1 MTTET
6 GRRERKKAE
15 TRAALVDAALVLF
28 VEQGVDATSVEQIT
42 DRVDVSVR
50 TFHRYFASK
59 DDVLFADSQERR
71 DAFAAALAARPDD
84 EPLLTSL
91 REASAALAETFTARP
106 EHEALRLAIIESS
119 HSLKAMSLKA
129 TEEWAAVVADECAR
143 RLGLDPDDVVSRM
156 LGGGTVIALRTAR
169 RRWQADPR
177 LDLPAEVRRCFDVL
191 ADLTTA
197 IDQPTTTKKKTK
209 KPR

>member
-1 MTTET
+1 VTTET

-28 VEQGVDATSVEQIT
+28 AEQGVEGTSVEQIT

-50 TFHRYFASK
+50 TFHRYFPGK

-71 DAFAAALAARPDD
+71 EAFASALAARPDD
-84 EPLLTSL
+84 EPLLASL
-91 REASAALAETFTARP
+91 REAAAELAGTLTAHP

-119 HSLKAMSLKA
+119 DSLKAMSLKA
-129 TEEWAAVVADECAR
+129 TEDWANVVADECAR
-143 RLGLDPDDVVSRM
+143 RLGLDAEDVVPRL

-169 RRWQADPR
+169 RRWQADQT
-177 LDLPAEVRRCFDVL
+177 LDLPGEVRRCFDVL

-197 IDQPTTTKKKTK
+197 VDQPTATKKKQ